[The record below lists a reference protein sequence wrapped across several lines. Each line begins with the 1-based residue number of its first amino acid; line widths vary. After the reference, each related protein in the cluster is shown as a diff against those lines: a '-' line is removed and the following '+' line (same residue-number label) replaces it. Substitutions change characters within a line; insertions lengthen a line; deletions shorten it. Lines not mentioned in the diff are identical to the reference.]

1 MMDFSVFN
9 TGNKEGKPS
18 LQQTKDKQASQQKD
32 KCRIAA
38 HYIVISGIAAM
49 ERTLSNTSSTI
60 LYRTNDSK
68 CIVHAVEQM
77 TLSFK
82 TIFL

>member
-9 TGNKEGKPS
+9 TWNKEGKS
-18 LQQTKDKQASQQKD
+18 YLQQTKDKQASQQKD

-68 CIVHAVEQM
+68 CIVHAVEQL